1 MKAEVD
7 PITLEV
13 IKNGLDSIAD
23 QMALV
28 LMRTAYSPIVR
39 DSLDYS
45 TAVCDR
51 EGRMVAQGL
60 LTALHLGSFPFAMRN
75 LIERWGGRMAP
86 GDIFMFNDPYGSG
99 GMHLPD
105 IYVIKPIFHE
115 GNVEGYATCLVHHT
129 DVGGITPGS
138 IAVHATEIYQE
149 GIRIPLLKLHDA
161 GKANE
166 TLMAMLGAN
175 VRVPHKVLGDLRAQ
189 LASVTRGEQA
199 YLDLLRRYG
208 PAALAR
214 YVEALHAHAERVMRE
229 ELSAL
234 PDGVYEFVDHIDG
247 LGETPEPIRF
257 QVRVEIKGDEA
268 FVDWTG
274 TSPQVK
280 AAINAPGPFIYSA
293 TYLAFRC
300 LAGRD
305 IPNTEGYMRPIS
317 VIVPKGSIIN
327 PSLPAAANARGIT
340 GFRAFDAVMGALAK
354 AVPDRIPAAGEGGA
368 TNFGVGGVHAGEQYV
383 FAETVMGCWGGRPDR
398 DGIDGASNLAA
409 NQSNQPIEL
418 IEAENPV
425 RVVRYG
431 FVPDSG
437 GPGRFRG
444 GLGIVRQYHFL
455 ADEGLMTFRT
465 DRRTHLPYGV
475 NGGRRGSPCINILN
489 PGPRHR
495 LLPVL
500 PMEGYRIAAHEEFC
514 HVMAGAGGNGDP
526 LTRAPDLVRE
536 DALDGKITAA
546 YARAIY
552 GVVLT
557 GRERTVDAGQTAKLR
572 HRLRSARS
580 ELIALGHLP
589 FFRRAL
595 SEMIASPIPVTS
607 VALEPAVRGPGAGKP
622 RPKPA
627 GARSGARRRGSK

>member
-1 MKAEVD
+1 MTSDID

-13 IKNGLDSIAD
+13 VKNGLDSIAD

-39 DSLDYS
+39 DSLDFS

-75 LIERWGGRMAP
+75 LIARWGGRMAP
-86 GDIFMFNDPYGSG
+86 GDVFMFNDPYGSG

-115 GNVEGYATCLVHHT
+115 ERVEGYATCLVHHT

-138 IAVHATEIYQE
+138 IAVHATEIFQE
-149 GIRIPLLKLHDA
+149 GIRIPLVKLHDA
-161 GKANE
+161 GAPND

-189 LASVTRGEQA
+189 IASVTRGESA
-199 YLDLLRRYG
+199 YLDLLRRHG
-208 PAALAR
+208 PATLAR
-214 YVEALHAHAERVMRE
+214 YVDALHAHAERTMRE
-229 ELSAL
+229 ELATL

-247 LGETPEPIRF
+247 LGEVPEPIRF
-257 QVRVEIKGDEA
+257 QVRIEIRGDEA
-268 FVDWTG
+268 AVDWTG

-305 IPNTEGYMRPIS
+305 IPNTEGYMRPIK
-317 VIVPKGSIIN
+317 VTVPQGSIVN

-340 GFRAFDAVMGALAK
+340 GFRAFDTVMGALAK
-354 AVPDRIPAAGEGGA
+354 AVPGRIPAAGEGGA
-368 TNFGVGGVHAGEQYV
+368 TNFGIGGIHAGEQYV

-409 NQSNQPIEL
+409 NQSNQPVEL
-418 IEAENPV
+418 VEAENPV

-444 GLGIVRQYHFL
+444 GLGIVRQYRFL
-455 ADEGLMTFRT
+455 ADEGLMTYRT

-489 PGPRHR
+489 PGRR
-495 LLPVL
+495 RRVLPVL
-500 PMEGYRIAAHEEFC
+500 PMEGYQIGPDEEFC

-526 LTRAPDLVRE
+526 LRRDPEAVRE
-536 DALDGKITAA
+536 DVLDGKLTAP

-552 GVVLT
+552 GVVLR
-557 GRERTVDAGQTAKLR
+557 GQDRIVDEAGTSKQRA
-572 HRLRSARS
+572 RLRKARGGPASLDHLPHFRRSLSAMIHSQIPATRVAEASARAGPPDRAKRGKAATS
-580 ELIALGHLP
+580 IRG
-589 FFRRAL
+589 RRA
-595 SEMIASPIPVTS
+595 
-607 VALEPAVRGPGAGKP
+607 RK
-622 RPKPA
+622 
-627 GARSGARRRGSK
+627 SK